1 MAISDR
7 VLRQSEQAQAIGALV
22 DGMSPVTKRLVE
34 AAIERAV
41 NAGHGL
47 DETYAEYREAAR
59 TVERLSAYRESQW
72 CAETQAY
79 YDALDEENRLASR
92 IDGLRRILGGL
103 Q

>member
-7 VLRQSEQAQAIGALV
+7 VLRQMEQAQAFGVLV
-22 DGMSPVTKRLVE
+22 DGLSPVTKRVVK
-34 AAIERAV
+34 AAIERMIA
-41 NAGHGL
+41 AGHGL

-59 TVERLSAYRESQW
+59 NVERLSAYRESKW

-79 YDALDEENRLASR
+79 YDALAEENRLASR